1 MIRCR
6 ASSGRSRRRLTEQ
19 ADGPAVSLVNV
30 IRARQLAQGVT
41 RREMYDPRAADR
53 TARTHTQ
60 ASRIDSPYDG
70 VARAARASATRL
82 LSTTLFAVAVA
93 CGHDGPN
100 SPGPTGSGVS
110 IGLPNGARVDTLAVG
125 EQVQVLLIWRD
136 GQRPGRV
143 AWSSDSPS
151 VATVSSTGLVTAL
164 APGSATVSAT
174 NGVTTDTVSIVVT
187 RPPSQAVLP
196 VFPGAVGFGAT
207 TPAGRG
213 GTVIRVTNL
222 DDMGPGSLR
231 AALQA
236 NGTRT
241 IIFDVGGTITL
252 STRIIVRQPFVTLAG
267 QTAPAPGVTLRGAG
281 MSIRTHDVLIQHLRV
296 RPGDG
301 PGDNPVNRD
310 AIEIQGPNGYNIVI
324 DHVSLSWATD
334 ENFST
339 WYNGAH
345 DITLSNSIVAEGL
358 EGVEQSFGVLV
369 GDSTRSFAVIG
380 TLMAHNAQRNP
391 YFKGATTGIAAN
403 NVIYDWSGAPGM
415 YYADPEG
422 SGPTQFA
429 LVGNVG
435 IRGPDSPN
443 SRIFKIYDSAKP
455 GTKLFVSDNSDTR
468 VNAGVV
474 PADPWSLVQNQA
486 GSAAIAQAA
495 PVWPT
500 NFTAAPNPT
509 VYDRVLANAGAWPG
523 SRDAA
528 DMRIVADVRNRT
540 GRNISSQSEVGGWPD
555 LGTPRRALALPAN
568 PNGDDDGNGYTNL
581 EEWLHQLAAAAEGR

>member
-1 MIRCR
+1 MR
-6 ASSGRSRRRLTEQ
+6 E
-19 ADGPAVSLVNV
+19 AVTTF
-30 IRARQLAQGVT
+30 ARVGQLASHSLIAELPPRG
-41 RREMYDPRAADR
+41 RAA
-53 TARTHTQ
+53 TAV
-60 ASRIDSPYDG
+60 G
-70 VARAARASATRL
+70 TRL
-82 LSTTLFAVAVA
+82 LSATLFAAAVA
-93 CGHDGPN
+93 CGHDLD
-100 SPGPTGSGVS
+100 SPGPASGVIS
-110 IGLPNGARVDTLAVG
+110 VGLPNGSRVDTLPVG
-125 EQVQVLLIWRD
+125 AQVQLSLTWRN
-136 GQRPGRV
+136 GEGSGRV
-143 AWSSDSPS
+143 EWSSDSPS

-164 APGSATVSAT
+164 APGNAIVSAT
-174 NGVTTDTVSIVVT
+174 SGTSADTVRIVVI
-187 RPPSQAVLP
+187 RPASEAALP
-196 VFPGAVGFGAT
+196 VFPGAVGFGVT

-222 DDMGPGSLR
+222 DDTGPGSLR

-236 NGTRT
+236 TGART

-252 STRIIVRQPFVTLAG
+252 STRIIVRQPFLTVAG

-310 AIEIQGPNGYNIVI
+310 AIEIQGPNGYNIVV

-369 GDSTRSFAVIG
+369 GDSTRNFAVIG
-380 TLMAHNAQRNP
+380 TLMAHNDQRNP

-403 NVIYDWSGAPGM
+403 SVLYDWSGAPGM

-443 SRIFKIYDSAKP
+443 SRIFRIYESAKP

-468 VNAGVV
+468 VNAGAV
-474 PADPWSLVQNQA
+474 PADPWSLVQNEA
-486 GSAAIAQAA
+486 GSAVIAQTA

-500 NFTAAPNPT
+500 NFTAAPNST
-509 VYDRVLANAGAWPG
+509 VYDLVLSNAGAWPG
-523 SRDAA
+523 FRDAV

-540 GRNISSQSEVGGWPD
+540 GRNIASQSEVGGWPD
-555 LGTPRRALALPAN
+555 LGTPRRALPLPPN